1 MAESNNEKIL
11 DSSFYEI
18 DFIEVGG
25 QREGKPGK
33 GADWVGAPSAI
44 FTVVV
49 ALLVIYAN
57 SKRYTERANDLKANC
72 IDLDN
77 LLKELEI
84 DSVEK
89 KSSLDNTLKE
99 YANRYTKM
107 LGDSENHT
115 SVDLWMKEKD
125 IKYCLYLVAKIYLIF
140 ICFAIPLFFIACYFN
155 EFMPLF

>member
-1 MAESNNEKIL
+1 MADVSYPTARKLLRKCRIMMAESNNEKIL

-89 KSSLDNTLKE
+89 
-99 YANRYTKM
+99 
-107 LGDSENHT
+107 NH
-115 SVDLWMKEKD
+115 LW
-125 IKYCLYLVAKIYLIF
+125 IIH
-140 ICFAIPLFFIACYFN
+140 
-155 EFMPLF
+155 